1 MLPQRSA
8 NHYEGGLRSD
18 ELGRKKKEKKN
29 NLHTNSLIF
38 IWLKQD
44 THYKPLQLTKIK
56 KRKILCIS
64 WKLEKLII
72 NTACKAVNS

>member
-1 MLPQRSA
+1 MLPQRSD

-18 ELGRKKKEKKN
+18 ELGRKSRRKKKY
-29 NLHTNSLIF
+29 LHTNSLIL

-44 THYKPLQLTKIK
+44 TYYKPLQLTKIK
-56 KRKILCIS
+56 KRKFLCIS